1 MEMLIFYMTS
11 IFRYNLLILIVT
23 YVLPLVTLTVT
34 YARVG
39 FELWGSRAIGEN
51 TPVQYE
57 RIRSKR
63 RVSHVAMDGH
73 QLFIPNITT
82 STPKDTKTPQ

>member
-1 MEMLIFYMTS
+1 MTS
-11 IFRYNLLILIVT
+11 FFRYNLLILIVT

-63 RVSHVAMDGH
+63 RVSHMATDRH
-73 QLFIPNITT
+73 QIVSPIITT
-82 STPKDTKTPQ
+82 TPLPPRNLNT

>member
-1 MEMLIFYMTS
+1 M
-11 IFRYNLLILIVT
+11 IVT

-39 FELWGSRAIGEN
+39 MELWGSRAIGEN

-63 RVSHVAMDGH
+63 RVSHVLPERNVLSVVLFDG
-73 QLFIPNITT
+73 TT
-82 STPKDTKTPQ
+82 

>member
-1 MEMLIFYMTS
+1 MTS

-63 RVSHVAMDGH
+63 RVSHVATDRP
-73 QLFIPNITT
+73 QIVNPIITT
-82 STPKDTKTPQ
+82 TIPQKKQKHLSNLCLE